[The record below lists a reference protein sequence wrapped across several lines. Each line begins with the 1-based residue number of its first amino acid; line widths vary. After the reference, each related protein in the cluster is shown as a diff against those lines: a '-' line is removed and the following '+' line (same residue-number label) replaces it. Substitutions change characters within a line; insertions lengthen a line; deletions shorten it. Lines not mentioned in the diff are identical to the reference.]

1 MAAYCT
7 TADVKAELATVTISS
22 ATTPTEAQVT
32 SMIVRVSAEI
42 NGVLRARGVTVPP
55 SDDEATDYVKTLA
68 VYGTV
73 ASVLAAKFG
82 HGTPQAAA
90 AEERYRAMLGN
101 VRDGALDIYSLASG
115 THFAEGMTL
124 DSTGETRTA
133 AITREMTW

>member
-22 ATTPTEAQVT
+22 STTPTEAQT
-32 SMIVRVSAEI
+32 TGYIVRVSAEI
-42 NGVLRARGVTVPP
+42 NLALRSRGVTVPP
-55 SDDEATDYVKTLA
+55 TDDEATDYIKTLA

-90 AEERYRAMLGN
+90 AEERYRAMLGDI
-101 VRDGALDIYSLASG
+101 RSGALDMNTAAQG
-115 THFAEGMTL
+115 AHFAEGMTL
-124 DSTGETRTA
+124 DSEGTTRTA